1 MEYEK
6 HSRQRLSV
14 AIIIVW
20 ASDGGGGGGAGERS
34 GRNGETPEEIPAHSL
49 G

>member
-6 HSRQRLSV
+6 HWRQRLSV

-20 ASDGGGGGGAGERS
+20 VSDGSDGGGAGERS
-34 GRNGETPEEIPAHSL
+34 GRNGETPDEIPAHSL

>member
-6 HSRQRLSV
+6 HWRQRLSV

-20 ASDGGGGGGAGERS
+20 VSDGGGGGGAGDRS
-34 GRNGETPEEIPAHSL
+34 GRNGDTPEEISTHSL